1 MKLIDVI
8 YESVV
13 DMYEIAKSSK
23 EEFIKKA
30 QEKHKNE
37 DGSPRYLYDKVDYVN
52 SRIPVTITCPT
63 HGDFIRQPKEHINN
77 NSGCDKCGRLRKS
90 KNLTITSNEFIKKSQ
105 QLHQDSDGNP
115 LYNYD
120 KVNFINNK
128 TPVTITCPKHGDFIQ
143 LPYIHK
149 KGHGCSK
156 CVESKGEIGATQFFK
171 ENNISHISQKKFD
184 GCFNMENSRKI
195 CYKLP
200 FDFYIPESKIV
211 IEIDGNHHFFPLN
224 GSESFRKRISNDELK
239 NKFAK
244 SSTEISKL
252 IRIYYTGKNITEVI
266 SELNRLLNDES
277 PDKIVLSKNYPKA
290 GWNK

>member
-105 QLHQDSDGNP
+105 QLHQDSDGQP

-120 KVNFINNK
+120 KVNYVSDK

>member
-1 MKLIDVI
+1 
-8 YESVV
+8 
-13 DMYEIAKSSK
+13 
-23 EEFIKKA
+23 
-30 QEKHKNE
+30 
-37 DGSPRYLYDKVDYVN
+37 
-52 SRIPVTITCPT
+52 
-63 HGDFIRQPKEHINN
+63 
-77 NSGCDKCGRLRKS
+77 
-90 KNLTITSNEFIKKSQ
+90 
-105 QLHQDSDGNP
+105 
-115 LYNYD
+115 
-120 KVNFINNK
+120 
-128 TPVTITCPKHGDFIQ
+128 
-143 LPYIHK
+143 
-149 KGHGCSK
+149 
-156 CVESKGEIGATQFFK
+156 
-171 ENNISHISQKKFD
+171 
-184 GCFNMENSRKI
+184 MENSRKI